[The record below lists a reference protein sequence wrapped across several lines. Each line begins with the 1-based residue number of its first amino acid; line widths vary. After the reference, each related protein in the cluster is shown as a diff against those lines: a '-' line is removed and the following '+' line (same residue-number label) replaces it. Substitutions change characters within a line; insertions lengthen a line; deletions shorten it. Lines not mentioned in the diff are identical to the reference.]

1 LPEKDEQ
8 ADPEEAS
15 HGCGLERQGAL

>member
-8 ADPEEAS
+8 ADPEEAA